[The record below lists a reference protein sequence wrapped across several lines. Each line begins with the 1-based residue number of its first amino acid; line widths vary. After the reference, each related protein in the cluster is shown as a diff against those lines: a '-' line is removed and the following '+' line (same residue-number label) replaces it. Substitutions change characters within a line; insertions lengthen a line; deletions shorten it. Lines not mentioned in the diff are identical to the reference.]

1 MKHHSICIL
10 LCQFNG
16 AQFIEQQLLSI
27 DTAAF
32 ASAHIMI
39 SDDGSTDDSLAIAKR
54 VLSTKKLSFE
64 MRQGPRHGFAEN
76 FRSLI
81 LATADNFDFY
91 AFCDQDDVW
100 HADKLPVAA
109 AAILQHPA
117 HGPVLYGSKTR
128 ITGDNNEPVGLSPL
142 FAKPPSFNN
151 ALVQNIAGGNTMVM
165 NRAAFVLLKRA
176 CTNVRFVSHDW
187 FAYQMITGAGGMFI
201 MDQTPHI
208 DYRQHGNN
216 AVGSNK
222 GAAAAWI
229 RLRAGL
235 AGRFSHWNDVH
246 LAALDTN
253 RSLLTIEACATLDAY
268 VQARQVSFFKRLR
281 ALHISG
287 VYRQTLKGTLSLWAA
302 CLLKRL

>member
-1 MKHHSICIL
+1 MKHHTICIL

-16 AQFIEQQLLSI
+16 ARFLEQQLRSI

-32 ASAHIMI
+32 ASAHVMV

-54 VLSTKKLSFE
+54 VLSTKNLSFE
-64 MRQGPRHGFAEN
+64 ALEGPRHGFAEN
-76 FRSLI
+76 FRSAI
-81 LATADNFDFY
+81 AAAGDTFDFY

-117 HGPVLYGSKTR
+117 GLPVLYGSRTR
-128 ITGDNNEPVGLSPL
+128 MTAENGEVIGLSPL
-142 FAKPPSFNN
+142 FARPPSFNN
-151 ALVQNIAGGNTMVM
+151 ALVQSIAGGNTMVM

-176 CTNVRFVSHDW
+176 SANVRFVSHDW
-187 FAYQMITGAGGMFI
+187 FAYQMITGAGGVLI

-208 DYRQHGNN
+208 DYCQHGNN

-222 GAAAAWI
+222 GI
-229 RLRAGL
+229 RAGFKRLQAAL
-235 AGRFSHWNDVH
+235 AGRFSSWNNVQ
-246 LAALDTN
+246 LGALHAN
-253 RSLLTIEACATLDAY
+253 RTLLTQKACAILDAY
-268 VQARQVSFFKRLR
+268 AQARQASFFVRLR
-281 ALHISG
+281 ALHQFG